1 MPELMPSCLMA
12 WGSSAGLVLGFAGIG
27 FRFRVFGFIY
37 EVWFGFEG
45 FFGFGQGGGGGGN
58 YCIMSFHNQGRF
70 EE

>member
-1 MPELMPSCLMA
+1 MA

-45 FFGFGQGGGGGGN
+45 FLVLGRGGGGGQLLYYVVPQSGT
-58 YCIMSFHNQGRF
+58 F
-70 EE
+70 